1 MKATKIRVPPSND
14 DDDDDDTCDT
24 DDARKIT
31 ERKTMMTMTTTMAW
45 IRCFDESLITARGT
59 WVMSWT
65 SQLRGV
71 NEMRTSVATLV
82 TW

>member
-1 MKATKIRVPPSND
+1 
-14 DDDDDDTCDT
+14 
-24 DDARKIT
+24 
-31 ERKTMMTMTTTMAW
+31 MMTMTTTMAW